1 MEQTGVQQTG
11 FMTLQAPTG
20 QKFTHVHLASGRI
33 VSPDSR
39 GMIVVTLGDARPL
52 MGAGWTIVQ

>member
-1 MEQTGVQQTG
+1 MEQTTG
-11 FMTLQAPTG
+11 FIKIQAPTG

-39 GMIVVTLGDARPL
+39 GIIVVTQGDARPL